1 MNRTSCR
8 NCAVLGA
15 ALPLAISFFATQ
27 NQTTPSPKDQPIRT
41 VIDLVT
47 FNVIVQDQE
56 TGKPIED
63 LGYEDFQVFDNGHP
77 VEARIFESGR
87 SHDPRPLI
95 IWFLASCPEQRGVE
109 SGSQFGA
116 GKGSLFEPALE
127 NLNRDYSMGVAHWC
141 GNGDAEIDLAPTQKQ
156 DAPLAAIDAV
166 HHRVPVKPD
175 KHLGTLAL
183 QRTLDLVV
191 DRTRFGNQLAL
202 PVIVLLYDGRMGMTK
217 DEADLLAKRLL
228 YKGAI
233 VYQVS
238 DHREGFTGSDSHGK
252 DSSLQFISTQTG
264 GRAIPVQH
272 ADYVGAMNSILQALR
287 FRYTLGITP
296 PSRDRQWHELR
307 VKLTEAALRKHKHAR
322 VDCGAG
328 YLAGGSFGS
337 VPPYSISQYRQ
348 AANSQL
354 DPNLA
359 HAIDS
364 PALTRDVRIDAKAHS
379 FIGSTHL
386 AEFTLQFDSGEVTW
400 ATLPDGDRR
409 SEINIVVASFS
420 EEGKELK
427 HELIQFELI
436 RDEVHLPI
444 TGDGPFAHTAT
455 VVLPDNVSRVR
466 LAVRDAVTGRIGVR
480 DFSLKEILESPKSP
494 LPNIV

>member
-1 MNRTSCR
+1 MNRTSCL
-8 NCAVLGA
+8 NYAVLGA

-47 FNVIVQDQE
+47 FNVTVQDQE

-77 VEARIFESGR
+77 VEPRIFESGR
-87 SHDPRPLI
+87 SPGPRPLTM
-95 IWFLASCPEQRGVE
+95 WFLVSCPKQKGVE
-109 SGSQFGA
+109 SGSPFGA
-116 GKGSLFEPALE
+116 GNGRVFGPALE
-127 NLNRDYSMGVAHWC
+127 NLNSDYSMGVAHWC
-141 GNGDAEIDLAPTQKQ
+141 DNGDAKIDLAPTQKQ

-166 HHRVPVKPD
+166 LHRAPVKVD
-175 KHLGTLAL
+175 KNLGKLAL

-191 DRTRFGNQLAL
+191 DSTRSENQFAL
-202 PVIVLLYDGRMGMTK
+202 PVIVLQYDGTMGMTK

-228 YKGAI
+228 YKGVI
-233 VYQVS
+233 VYQVT
-238 DHREGFTGSDSHGK
+238 DHREHFAASNSGGK
-252 DSSLQFISTQTG
+252 ESSLKFISAQTG
-264 GRAIPVQH
+264 GRAIVVQH
-272 ADYVGAMNSILQALR
+272 ADYQGAINSIFQLLR
-287 FRYTLGITP
+287 FRYTLGISP

-354 DPNLA
+354 DPNLT

-364 PALTRDVRIDAKAHS
+364 STLTRDVRFGAKAHG
-379 FIGSTHL
+379 FVGSNKL
-386 AEFTLQFDSGEVTW
+386 AEFTLSLDSDQVTW
-400 ATLPDGDRR
+400 ATLPNGDRQ
-409 SEINIVVASFS
+409 SEISIVVASFS
-420 EEGKELK
+420 EEGKRIG
-427 HELIQFELI
+427 HEAVQFELT
-436 RDEVHLPI
+436 RDEIHLPI
-444 TGDGPFAHTAT
+444 TGDGPFVHSETVILPESASSVRL
-455 VVLPDNVSRVR
+455 VVL
-466 LAVRDAVTGRIGVR
+466 DAATGRLGVR
-480 DFSLKEILESPKSP
+480 DFSLKEILDAPRSPSV
-494 LPNIV
+494 IR